1 MKKTLKEDLER
12 IHELTYG
19 KRIINESG
27 FIDKIL
33 NNIGVGSSDKKT
45 EKVDDPKKADFVSSD
60 VDTFFTSLKSAAD
73 SGGLEEKPHGGMD
86 YQKEVESMQI
96 GLMILGYDLPKHGV
110 DGLFGP
116 ETASAVSRFMSE
128 NGIKEEGNQQ
138 ISEGMT
144 QLKTISY
151 PNLKHDFTNGTEND
165 FVNQGLLDDLNKAA
179 GAAGLVATITT
190 AKSGHP
196 QLTIGGVKS
205 RHMDGTGVDVA
216 ILDGMGAGGATNST
230 NGNSNFRELGN
241 RLASA
246 LESLGYVRNVESGN
260 EKAVLWQTNTG
271 GNHFNHLH
279 VSNKVGASELP
290 ASVSGFAKTKATPK
304 MLNIM
309 IDMLKQK
316 GVTSEELKKYIDMV
330 KTGGGAA
337 FSDLDLTTEEG
348 FKTYAEICQKFINN
362 RQPNLLGITGEMMA
376 KGAREAFDK
385 YKRFVPAELA
395 LAQLAAEGGIGNK
408 DPNSRPIRTKNPFNV
423 GNTDSGAN
431 IEHGQVQSGINAYY
445 NLIARNYLG
454 KGKTASDLI
463 QNFVNHSGNR
473 YASATGYESS
483 LNKLAGEANRVAKTV
498 LPSTTNTGDT
508 GMV

>member
-33 NNIGVGSSDKKT
+33 NTIGVGSSDKKT

-128 NGIKEEGNQQ
+128 NGIKEEGDQQ
-138 ISEGMT
+138 ISEEMT

-179 GAAGLVATITT
+179 SAAGLVATITT
-190 AKSGHP
+190 AKSGHDK
-196 QLTIGGVKS
+196 LVKGGKSIS
-205 RHMDGTGVDVA
+205 RHMDGTGVDIA
-216 ILDGMGAGGATNST
+216 ILDGTGAGGATNST
-230 NGNSNFRELGN
+230 NGNDKFRELGN
-241 RLASA
+241 RMASA

-260 EKAVLWQTNTG
+260 PKAVLWQTNTG

-290 ASVSGFAKTKATPK
+290 ATVTGSAKTKATPK

-309 IDMLKQK
+309 IDMLRQK
-316 GVTSEELKKYIDMV
+316 NITSEELKKYIDKYKV
-330 KTGGGAA
+330 EVDV
-337 FSDLDLTTEEG
+337 S
-348 FKTYAEICQKFINN
+348 
-362 RQPNLLGITGEMMA
+362 GITDESFY
-376 KGAREAFDK
+376 KKLLENLGAPITDSNLQFLYAWR
-385 YKRFVPAELA
+385 
-395 LAQLAAEGGIGNK
+395 QAEGKAGK
-408 DPNSRPIRTKNPFNV
+408 YNPFNTTQKMAGATNFNSV
-423 GNTDSGAN
+423 G
-431 IEHGQVQSGINAYY
+431 VK
-445 NLIARNYLG
+445 NYLSIEDG
-454 KGKTASDLI
+454 MVATVKTLKNGRYECIVNGLKNDIGALNIASCESLNTWGTGDLVYKVL
-463 QNFVNHSGNR
+463 QS
-473 YASATGYESS
+473 YASGS
-483 LNKLAGEANRVAKTV
+483 KPKPKDLA
-498 LPSTTNTGDT
+498 
-508 GMV
+508 